1 MCKSCGCG
9 SRKEEKKKYK
19 CKECGKIS
27 DKKEICCGEEMK
39 EIKG

>member
-9 SRKEEKKKYK
+9 IKKEKKKYV
-19 CKECGKIS
+19 CKKCGKVS

-39 EIKG
+39 EVKE